1 MRRGS
6 KADEIITMVFMA
18 FAVIAGGCLL
28 FVNDRLYFYIF
39 GGIAVITRVIQYILR
54 FFK

>member
-6 KADEIITMVFMA
+6 KADEIITMAFMV

-28 FVNDRLYFYIF
+28 FINNRLYFYIL
-39 GGIAVITRVIQYILR
+39 GGIAVAIRVIQYILR